1 VTTLPH
7 PNRSPAAQSPRA
19 ATPISAFH
27 YELPAELIA
36 QTPAPNRDQS
46 RLLVLNRST
55 DTIAHRS
62 FPDLTDCLRS
72 GDLLVLNDTRVLRA
86 RLRGIK
92 PPGGARIE
100 ILLGQ
105 RNDTNDWWCLLR
117 PGKRVRAGT
126 RIRIEPES
134 LGVTAIVLEKDNQ
147 GLYRLAFSGIDNLLD
162 FTDRVGEVPLPPY
175 ITRPPGASNP
185 ADIKRYQTVYARSPG
200 AVAAPTAGL
209 HFTPSLLTRLES
221 LGVEL
226 CYLTLHVGLGT
237 FAPIQSSTV
246 ETHVMHSERF
256 DLDSRA
262 AIQLNAARATRRRV
276 VAVGTTTTRVLEHVA
291 TASQGDF
298 APVTGETSLF
308 IHPPFRFR
316 VVDALITNFHLPQ
329 STLLMLVS
337 AFADPGGLAGRDR
350 ILRAYA
356 EAIQRRYRFFSYG
369 DAMLVV

>member
-1 VTTLPH
+1 MTALPH
-7 PNRSPAAQSPRA
+7 PDRSLQGQSPLA
-19 ATPISAFH
+19 ATPISTFH
-27 YELPAELIA
+27 YELPADLIA
-36 QTPAPNRDQS
+36 QTPTTRRDQS
-46 RLLVLNRST
+46 RLLVLDRST

-62 FPDLTDCLRS
+62 FPDLTAWLRP

-92 PPGGARIE
+92 SPGGARIE

-105 RNDTNDWWCLLR
+105 RNEPNDWWCLLR

-126 RIRIEPES
+126 RIRIEPEH
-134 LGVTAIVLEKDNQ
+134 LGVTASVLDKNDK
-147 GLYRLAFSGIDNLLD
+147 GLYRISFRGIDNLLD
-162 FTDRVGEVPLPPY
+162 LTDRVGEVPLPPY
-175 ITRPPGASNP
+175 ITRPSGASNP
-185 ADIKRYQTVYARSPG
+185 VDIERYQTVYARSPG

-246 ETHVMHSERF
+246 ETHIMHSERF
-256 DLDSRA
+256 ELDSRA
-262 AIQLNAARATRRRV
+262 ATQLNAARAARRRII
-276 VAVGTTTTRVLEHVA
+276 AVGTTTTRALEHLA
-291 TASQGDF
+291 TLSQDDFVPGSGD
-298 APVTGETSLF
+298 TNLF
-308 IHPPFRFR
+308 IHPPFQFR
-316 VVDALITNFHLPQ
+316 VVDALITNFHLPR

-350 ILRAYA
+350 ILRAYS

-369 DAMLVV
+369 DAMLIA